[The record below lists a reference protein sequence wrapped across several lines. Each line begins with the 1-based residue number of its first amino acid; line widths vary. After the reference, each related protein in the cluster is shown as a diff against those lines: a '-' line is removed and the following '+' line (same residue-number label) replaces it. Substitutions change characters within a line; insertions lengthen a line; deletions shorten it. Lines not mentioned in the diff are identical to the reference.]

1 MSSNVGQKRAVQE
14 KLEILRNKCK
24 ESGLKLTHQRLEI
37 FRELISTDD
46 HPSAERIHKHVQARI
61 PSISLDTVYRT
72 LSTFERY
79 GLIDKVCVFEDR
91 ARFCGDP
98 GPHYHLFCTNCKSI
112 ADFSWDSLD
121 RIEPPPEAGQWGR
134 VHAKRVILEG
144 ICSRC
149 LREVK
154 P

>member
-1 MSSNVGQKRAVQE
+1 MSSNVDQKRAVQE

-46 HPSAERIHKHVQARI
+46 HPSAERVHKRVQTRI

-91 ARFCGDP
+91 ARFCGHP
-98 GPHYHLFCTNCKSI
+98 GPHYHLFCTNCKTI
-112 ADFSWDSLD
+112 ADFTWNSLD
-121 RIEPPPEAGQWGR
+121 HMEPPAEARLWGH
-134 VHAKRVILEG
+134 VHAKRLILEG
-144 ICSRC
+144 ICNRC
-149 LREVK
+149 LREVEL
-154 P
+154 

>member
-1 MSSNVGQKRAVQE
+1 MSSHIAQKQIVQE

-24 ESGLKLTHQRLEI
+24 ASGLKLTHQRLEI

-46 HPSAERIHKHVQARI
+46 HPSAERVHKRVQARI

-72 LSTFERY
+72 LSTFERH

-98 GPHYHLFCTNCKSI
+98 GPHYHLFCTSCKSI
-112 ADFSWDSLD
+112 ADFTWDTLEN
-121 RIEPPPEAGQWGR
+121 IEPPPEAGQWGL

-149 LREVK
+149 LTEAK
-154 P
+154 Q